1 MNSLEVLFWCLMA
14 TAFVCGC
21 ALMVCCI
28 MGSFKDCA
36 LMPSTEWPGSQDE
49 ARCQREFVARS
60 VADCA
65 RRHSRH
71 TRRVLVQRLAI
82 SGSVR
87 RA

>member
-1 MNSLEVLFWCLMA
+1 MNSLEVIFWCLMA

-21 ALMVCCI
+21 GLMGVLI
-28 MGSFKDCA
+28 VGSLKDRA
-36 LMPSTEWPGSQDE
+36 LMPSTDWPGSQDE

-65 RRHSRH
+65 RRHSRY